1 MASRRAIPCSNGDRP
16 DEVTSR
22 AQRRA
27 VRRAARHQVGLRV
40 AGLAGALAVGAGATA
55 IGVSTH
61 PSAVPE
67 SAGAAVSRSRGSE
80 LTDLSNVELAVAHRS
95 VTTVRPVEGVLLT
108 HAATA
113 AEQQRLAAAAAAA
126 AAQAAKLQS
135 HTGVNWDG
143 IARCETG
150 GNWSMQGS
158 SFSGGL
164 GFANTTWRGFGGGE
178 FAANAGQASR
188 AEQIVVA
195 ERVYARYGLSGWGCR
210 RAG

>member
-1 MASRRAIPCSNGDRP
+1 MASRFASPCTTGDGP

-22 AQRRA
+22 AG
-27 VRRAARHQVGLRV
+27 RRAARRAARRHVCLRV
-40 AGLAGALAVGAGATA
+40 AGLFGALAIGASATA
-55 IGVSTH
+55 VGVSTH
-61 PSAVPE
+61 PTAVPP
-67 SAGAAVSRSRGSE
+67 SAGAAEAPARPSE
-80 LTDLSNVELAVAHRS
+80 LTDLSGAELAVARRS
-95 VTTVRPVEGVLLT
+95 VSAARPVEGVLLT
-108 HAATA
+108 HAATKT
-113 AEQQRLAAAAAAA
+113 EQERVAAAAAAA
-126 AAQAAKLQS
+126 AAVELRS
-135 HTGVNWDG
+135 HTGVDWDG

-164 GFANTTWRGFGGGE
+164 GFANTTWRSFGGGE

-188 AEQIVVA
+188 EQQIVVA